1 MAVLNGIAVFSE
13 TINYLKY
20 FERMRLK
27 HVLLGLCVA
36 ASAMSYAQDKTKKVL
51 FNIDNHPYY
60 TDEFSRVYKKNL
72 DLVKDE
78 SQKDLNQYLDLFLGY
93 KLKIEKANKLGLQK
107 GPNYIAELRSYRS
120 QLSRNYMTDTKVTKE
135 LVDEAYQRSLKE
147 IKAAHILITVDEN
160 ASPADT
166 LKAYHQAMDI
176 RKKAMAGENFEDL
189 APRYSQDPSA
199 KDNKGDLGYFS
210 VFRMVYP
217 FETAAYKTKK
227 GEVSMPVRTRFGYH
241 LIKVN
246 DIRDNR
252 GQVTVAHIM
261 LMKAENPVEG
271 ESVKNNI
278 DDIYKKIKQGE
289 NFESLAQQFSQ
300 DRSSAGKGGHLQ
312 RFGSG
317 ELSSEKFEDV
327 AFTLKNPGDV
337 SEPFQS
343 QFGWHIVKLIEKF
356 PVRSLADVQSELES
370 KVRKDDRSKLIDA
383 SLNEKLTKKYAIEK
397 NAKLYAKAA
406 KLVTDKFYNE
416 EWNLPA
422 STPEL
427 EGSLLVINKDR
438 KVSAMDFLEYVNTQQ
453 KAKWGIKPIGK
464 VVDQLYGKFIQNQ
477 LMGYYNDNLEKENQE
492 FANVMD
498 EYRDG
503 LLLFDLMEKEIWD
516 KAKTD
521 TLGLK
526 AFYEKNIAQYQW
538 NPRVEANVFS
548 SVQQDAIQQT
558 LKLLKKKKSIDFIKE
573 QLNKDNNVSII
584 VKTGVFEEGSEALPK
599 HSNLDVGISDVIKDG
614 NYYFVIQVNKKMP
627 KGSKTF
633 EETKGKVINDYQQ
646 YLESKWVD
654 ELKKEFTISI
664 DKDAF
669 NQVKQELQQ

>member
-1 MAVLNGIAVFSE
+1 M
-13 TINYLKY
+13 K
-20 FERMRLK
+20 LK
-27 HVLLGLCVA
+27 HVLLGLFVA
-36 ASAMSYAQDKTKKVL
+36 ANTFSYAQDKTKKVL
-51 FNIDNHPYY
+51 FNIDNHPFY

-78 SQKDLNQYLDLFLGY
+78 SQKDLDQYLDLFLGY
-93 KLKIEKANKLGLQK
+93 KLKIQKANKLGLQNEA
-107 GPNYIAELRSYRS
+107 NYIAELKSYRT

-135 LVDEAYQRSLKE
+135 LVDEAYKRSLKE
-147 IKAAHILITVDEN
+147 IKASHILINVDEN

-166 LKAYHQAMDI
+166 LKAYNQALDI
-176 RKKAMAGENFEDL
+176 RKKAIAGEDFGDL
-189 APRYSQDPSA
+189 AARFSQDPSA

-227 GEVSMPVRTRFGYH
+227 GEISMPVRTRFGYH
-241 LIKVN
+241 LVKVN

-261 LMKAENPVEG
+261 LMKAENPIEG
-271 ESVKNNI
+271 EAVKNTI
-278 DDIYKKIKQGE
+278 EDIYKKIKQGE
-289 NFESLAQQFSQ
+289 SFETLAQQFSQ
-300 DRSSAGKGGHLQ
+300 DRSSAGKGGLLQ

-317 ELSSEKFEDV
+317 ELSSEAFENV
-327 AFTLKNPGDV
+327 AFSLKNSGDV

-356 PVRSLADVQSELES
+356 PVRDFADTQTEFES
-370 KVRKDDRSKLIDA
+370 RVRKDDRSKLIDA
-383 SLNEKLTKKYAIEK
+383 SLNDKLTKKYAVEK

-406 KLVTDKFYNE
+406 KLVTDKFYTQ
-416 EWNLPA
+416 EWEVPA
-422 STPEL
+422 ATKEL
-427 EGSLLVINKDR
+427 EGNLLVINKE
-438 KVSAMDFLEYVNTQQ
+438 KGITAMNFLEFVNTQQ
-453 KAKWGIKPIGK
+453 KNKWGLKPIGK

-477 LMGYYNDNLEKENQE
+477 LVAYYNDNLEKENPE

-503 LLLFDLMEKEIWD
+503 LLLFDLMEKEIWN

-526 AFYEKNIAQYQW
+526 AFYEKHVADYQW

-548 SVQQDAIQQT
+548 STKEEAIQQT
-558 LKLLKKKKSIDFIKE
+558 LKFLKKKKSIDFIKE
-573 QLNKDNNVSII
+573 QLNKENKVSIM
-584 VKTGVFEEGSEALPK
+584 VKSGVFEEGSDALPK
-599 HSNLDVGISDVIKDG
+599 HQKLELGLSDVFKDG
-614 NYYFVIQVNKKMP
+614 NYYFITQVTKKLP
-627 KGSKTF
+627 KGAKTF

-654 ELKKEFTISI
+654 DLKKEFTIKVN
-664 DKDAF
+664 KDVF
-669 NQVKQELQQ
+669 TQVKQELQQ

>member
-1 MAVLNGIAVFSE
+1 
-13 TINYLKY
+13 
-20 FERMRLK
+20 MRLK

-36 ASAMSYAQDKTKKVL
+36 ASTMSYAQDKTKKVL

-189 APRYSQDPSA
+189 ATRYSQDPSA

-227 GEVSMPVRTRFGYH
+227 GEVSMPARTRFGYH

-246 DIRDNR
+246 DIRENR

-271 ESVKNNI
+271 EAVKNNI

-327 AFTLKNPGDV
+327 AFSLKNPGDV

-343 QFGWHIVKLIEKF
+343 QFGWHIVKLIERF

-383 SLNEKLTKKYAIEK
+383 SLNEKLTKKYTIEK
-397 NAKLYAKAA
+397 NAKLYTKAA

-416 EWNLPA
+416 DWSLPA

-453 KAKWGIKPIGK
+453 KTKWGIKPIGK

-599 HSNLDVGISDVIKDG
+599 HSKLNVGISDVIKDG

-627 KGSKTF
+627 KGPKTF
-633 EETKGKVINDYQQ
+633 DETKGKVINDYQQ

-664 DKDAF
+664 DKEAF

>member
-1 MAVLNGIAVFSE
+1 
-13 TINYLKY
+13 
-20 FERMRLK
+20 MRLK
-27 HVLLGLCVA
+27 YVLLGLCVA
-36 ASAMSYAQDKTKKVL
+36 ATAMSYAQDKTKKVL

-78 SQKDLNQYLDLFLGY
+78 SQKNLDQYLDLFLGY
-93 KLKIEKANKLGLQK
+93 KLKIQKANKLGLQNDA
-107 GPNYIAELRSYRS
+107 NYLAELKSYRT

-147 IKAAHILITVDEN
+147 IKASHILITVDEN

-166 LKAYHQAMDI
+166 LKAYNQAMDI
-176 RKKAMAGENFEDL
+176 RKKAAAGENFDDL
-189 APRYSQDPSA
+189 AVRFSQDPSA

-227 GEVSMPVRTRFGYH
+227 GEVSLPVRTRFGYH

-252 GQVTVAHIM
+252 GQVSVAHIM

-278 DDIYKKIKQGE
+278 EDIYKKIKQGE

-327 AFTLKNPGDV
+327 AFSLKNPGDI

-343 QFGWHIVKLIEKF
+343 QFGWHIIKLIEKT
-356 PVRSLADVQSELES
+356 PVRSFADVQTEMES
-370 KVRKDDRSKLIDA
+370 RVRKDDRSKLIDA
-383 SLNEKLTKKYAIEK
+383 SLSEKLAKKYNIEK
-397 NAKLYAKAA
+397 NPKLYAKAA
-406 KLVTDKFYNE
+406 KLVTDKFYE
-416 EWNLPA
+416 EAWEVPA

-427 EGSLLVINKDR
+427 EGTLLVINKDK
-438 KVSAMDFLEYVNTQQ
+438 KVSALDFLDFVNTQQ
-453 KAKWGIKPIGK
+453 KTKWGIRPIGK
-464 VVDQLYGKFIQNQ
+464 VVDQLYGKFINNQ
-477 LMGYYNDNLEKENQE
+477 LMNYYNDNLEKENPE

-503 LLLFDLMEKEIWD
+503 LLLFDLMEKEIWN

-526 AFYEKNIAQYQW
+526 AFYEKNIANYQW
-538 NPRVEANVFS
+538 HPRVEANVFS
-548 SVQQDAIQQT
+548 STQQDAIQQT
-558 LKLLKKKKSIDFIKE
+558 LKFLKKKKSIDFIKE
-573 QLNKDNNVSII
+573 QLNKDNKVSIM

-599 HSNLDVGISDVIKDG
+599 YPKLNVGISDVIKDG
-614 NYYFVIQVNKKMP
+614 NYYFVIDVLKKMP
-627 KGSKTF
+627 KGPKTF

-654 ELKKEFTISI
+654 ELKKEFTINI
-664 DKDAF
+664 DKGVF
-669 NQVKQELQQ
+669 SEVKQELQQ

>member
-1 MAVLNGIAVFSE
+1 M
-13 TINYLKY
+13 K
-20 FERMRLK
+20 LK
-27 HVLLGLCVA
+27 HVLLGLFVA
-36 ASAMSYAQDKTKKVL
+36 ANTFSYAQDKTKKVL
-51 FNIDNHPYY
+51 FNIDNHPFY

-78 SQKDLNQYLDLFLGY
+78 SQKDLDQYLDLFLGY
-93 KLKIEKANKLGLQK
+93 KLKIQKANKLGLQNEA
-107 GPNYIAELRSYRS
+107 NYIAELKSYRT

-135 LVDEAYQRSLKE
+135 LVDEAYKRSLKE
-147 IKAAHILITVDEN
+147 IKASHILINVDEN

-166 LKAYHQAMDI
+166 LKAYNQALDI
-176 RKKAMAGENFEDL
+176 RKKAIAGEDFGDL
-189 APRYSQDPSA
+189 AARFSQDPSA

-227 GEVSMPVRTRFGYH
+227 GEISMPVRTRFGYH

-261 LMKAENPVEG
+261 LMKAENPIEG
-271 ESVKNNI
+271 EAVKNTI
-278 DDIYKKIKQGE
+278 EDIYKKIKQGE
-289 NFESLAQQFSQ
+289 SFETLAQQFSQ
-300 DRSSAGKGGHLQ
+300 DRSSAGKGGLLQ

-317 ELSSEKFEDV
+317 ELSSEAFENV
-327 AFTLKNPGDV
+327 AFSLKNSGDV

-356 PVRSLADVQSELES
+356 PVRDFADTQTEFES
-370 KVRKDDRSKLIDA
+370 RVRKDDRSKLIDA
-383 SLNEKLTKKYAIEK
+383 SLNDKLTKKYAVEK

-406 KLVTDKFYNE
+406 KLVTDKFYTQ
-416 EWNLPA
+416 EWEVPA
-422 STPEL
+422 ATKEL
-427 EGSLLVINKDR
+427 EGNLLVINKE
-438 KVSAMDFLEYVNTQQ
+438 KGITAMNFLEFVNTQQ
-453 KAKWGIKPIGK
+453 KTKWGLKPIGK

-477 LMGYYNDNLEKENQE
+477 LVAYYNDNLEKENPE

-503 LLLFDLMEKEIWD
+503 LLLFDLMEKEIWN

-526 AFYEKNIAQYQW
+526 AFYEKHVADYQW

-548 SVQQDAIQQT
+548 STKEEAIQQT
-558 LKLLKKKKSIDFIKE
+558 LKFLKKKKSIDFIKE
-573 QLNKDNNVSII
+573 QLNKDNKVSIM
-584 VKTGVFEEGSEALPK
+584 VKSGVFEEGSDALPK
-599 HSNLDVGISDVIKDG
+599 HQKLELGLSDVFKDG
-614 NYYFVIQVNKKMP
+614 NYYFITQVTKKLP
-627 KGSKTF
+627 KGAKTF

-654 ELKKEFTISI
+654 DLKKEFTIKVN
-664 DKDAF
+664 KDVF
-669 NQVKQELQQ
+669 TQVKQELQQ

>member
-1 MAVLNGIAVFSE
+1 
-13 TINYLKY
+13 
-20 FERMRLK
+20 MRLK

-36 ASAMSYAQDKTKKVL
+36 ATAMSYAQDKTKKVL

-78 SQKDLNQYLDLFLGY
+78 SQKNLDQYLDLFLGY
-93 KLKIEKANKLGLQK
+93 KLKIQKANKLGLQNEA
-107 GPNYIAELRSYRS
+107 NYLAELKSYRT

-147 IKAAHILITVDEN
+147 IKASHILITVDEN

-176 RKKAMAGENFEDL
+176 RKKAVAGENFDDL
-189 APRYSQDPSA
+189 AVRFSQDPSA

-227 GEVSMPVRTRFGYH
+227 GEVSLPVRTRFGYH

-252 GQVTVAHIM
+252 GQVSVAHIM

-278 DDIYKKIKQGE
+278 EDIYKKIKQGE

-327 AFTLKNPGDV
+327 AFSLKKAGDI

-343 QFGWHIVKLIEKF
+343 QFGWHIIKLIEKY
-356 PVRSLADVQSELES
+356 PVRSFADVQTEMES
-370 KVRKDDRSKLIDA
+370 RVRKDDRSKLIDA
-383 SLNEKLTKKYAIEK
+383 SLSEKLAKKYSVEK
-397 NAKLYAKAA
+397 NPKLYAKAA
-406 KLVTDKFYNE
+406 KLVTDKFYE
-416 EWNLPA
+416 EAWEVPA

-427 EGSLLVINKDR
+427 ETSLLVINKDK
-438 KVSAMDFLEYVNTQQ
+438 KVSALDFLEFVNTQQ
-453 KAKWGIKPIGK
+453 KTKWGIRPIGK
-464 VVDQLYGKFIQNQ
+464 VVDQLYGKFIHNQ
-477 LMGYYNDNLEKENQE
+477 LMSYYNDNLEKENPE

-503 LLLFDLMEKEIWD
+503 LLLFDLMEKEIWN

-526 AFYEKNIAQYQW
+526 AFYEKNIANYQW
-538 NPRVEANVFS
+538 HPRVEANVFS
-548 SVQQDAIQQT
+548 STQEDAIQQT
-558 LKLLKKKKSIDFIKE
+558 LKFLKKKKSIDFIKE
-573 QLNKDNNVSII
+573 QLNKDNKVSIM

-599 HSNLDVGISDVIKDG
+599 YSKLNVGISDVIKDG
-614 NYYFVIQVNKKMP
+614 NYYFVIDVLKKMP
-627 KGSKTF
+627 KGPKTF

-654 ELKKEFTISI
+654 ELKKEFTINV
-664 DKDAF
+664 DKGVF
-669 NQVKQELQQ
+669 SEVKQQLQQ

>member
-1 MAVLNGIAVFSE
+1 
-13 TINYLKY
+13 
-20 FERMRLK
+20 MRLK

-189 APRYSQDPSA
+189 ATRYSQDPSA

-397 NAKLYAKAA
+397 NAKLYTKAA

-599 HSNLDVGISDVIKDG
+599 HSKLDVGISDVIKDG

-627 KGSKTF
+627 KGPKTF

>member
-1 MAVLNGIAVFSE
+1 M
-13 TINYLKY
+13 K
-20 FERMRLK
+20 LK
-27 HVLLGLCVA
+27 HVLLGLFVA
-36 ASAMSYAQDKTKKVL
+36 ANTFSYAQDKTKKVL
-51 FNIDNHPYY
+51 FNIDNHPFY

-78 SQKDLNQYLDLFLGY
+78 SQKDLDQYLDLFLGY
-93 KLKIEKANKLGLQK
+93 KLKIQKANKLGLQNEA
-107 GPNYIAELRSYRS
+107 NYIAELKSYRT

-135 LVDEAYQRSLKE
+135 LVDEAYKRSLKE
-147 IKAAHILITVDEN
+147 IKASHILINVDEN

-166 LKAYHQAMDI
+166 LKAYNQALDI
-176 RKKAMAGENFEDL
+176 RKKAIAGDDFGDL
-189 APRYSQDPSA
+189 AARFSQDPSA

-227 GEVSMPVRTRFGYH
+227 GEISMPVRTRFGYH
-241 LIKVN
+241 LVKVN

-261 LMKAENPVEG
+261 LMKAENPIEG
-271 ESVKNNI
+271 EAVKNTI
-278 DDIYKKIKQGE
+278 EDIYKKIKQGE
-289 NFESLAQQFSQ
+289 SFETLAQQFSQ
-300 DRSSAGKGGHLQ
+300 DRSSAGKGGLLQ

-317 ELSSEKFEDV
+317 ELSSEAFENV
-327 AFTLKNPGDV
+327 AFSLKNSGDV

-356 PVRSLADVQSELES
+356 PVRDFADTQTEFES
-370 KVRKDDRSKLIDA
+370 RVRKDDRSKLIDA
-383 SLNEKLTKKYAIEK
+383 SLNDKLTKKYAVEK

-406 KLVTDKFYNE
+406 KLVTDKFYTQ
-416 EWNLPA
+416 EWEVPA
-422 STPEL
+422 ATKEL
-427 EGSLLVINKDR
+427 EGNLLVINKE
-438 KVSAMDFLEYVNTQQ
+438 KGITAMNFLEFVNTQQ
-453 KAKWGIKPIGK
+453 KTKWGLKPIGK

-477 LMGYYNDNLEKENQE
+477 LVAYYNDNLEKENPE

-503 LLLFDLMEKEIWD
+503 LLLFDLMEKEIWN

-526 AFYEKNIAQYQW
+526 AFYEKHVADYQW

-548 SVQQDAIQQT
+548 STKEEAIQQT
-558 LKLLKKKKSIDFIKE
+558 LKFLKKKKSIDFIKE
-573 QLNKDNNVSII
+573 QLNKDNKVSIM
-584 VKTGVFEEGSEALPK
+584 VKSGVFEEGSDALPK
-599 HSNLDVGISDVIKDG
+599 HQKLELGLSDVFKDG
-614 NYYFVIQVNKKMP
+614 NYYFITQVTKKLP
-627 KGSKTF
+627 KGAKTF

-654 ELKKEFTISI
+654 DLKKEFTIKVN
-664 DKDAF
+664 KDVF
-669 NQVKQELQQ
+669 TQVKQELQQ

>member
-1 MAVLNGIAVFSE
+1 M
-13 TINYLKY
+13 K
-20 FERMRLK
+20 LK
-27 HVLLGLCVA
+27 HVLLGLFVA
-36 ASAMSYAQDKTKKVL
+36 ANTFSYAQDKTKKVL
-51 FNIDNHPYY
+51 FNIDNHPFY

-78 SQKDLNQYLDLFLGY
+78 SQKDLDQYLDLFLGY
-93 KLKIEKANKLGLQK
+93 KLKIQKANKLGLQNEA
-107 GPNYIAELRSYRS
+107 NYIAELKSYRT

-135 LVDEAYQRSLKE
+135 LVDEAYKRSLKE
-147 IKAAHILITVDEN
+147 IKASHILINVDEN

-166 LKAYHQAMDI
+166 LKAYNQALDI
-176 RKKAMAGENFEDL
+176 RKKAIAGEDFGDL
-189 APRYSQDPSA
+189 AARFSQDPSA

-227 GEVSMPVRTRFGYH
+227 GEISMPVRTRFGYH
-241 LIKVN
+241 LVKVN

-261 LMKAENPVEG
+261 LMKAENPIEG
-271 ESVKNNI
+271 EAVKNTI
-278 DDIYKKIKQGE
+278 EDIYKKIKQGE
-289 NFESLAQQFSQ
+289 SFETLAQQFSQ
-300 DRSSAGKGGHLQ
+300 DRSSAGKGGLLQ

-317 ELSSEKFEDV
+317 ELSSEAFENV
-327 AFTLKNPGDV
+327 AFSLKNSGDV

-356 PVRSLADVQSELES
+356 PVRDFADTQTEFES
-370 KVRKDDRSKLIDA
+370 RVRKDDRSKLIDA
-383 SLNEKLTKKYAIEK
+383 SLNDKLTKKYAVEK

-406 KLVTDKFYNE
+406 KLVTDKFYTQ
-416 EWNLPA
+416 EWEVPA
-422 STPEL
+422 ATKEL
-427 EGSLLVINKDR
+427 EGNLLVINKE
-438 KVSAMDFLEYVNTQQ
+438 KGITAMNFLEFVNTQQ
-453 KAKWGIKPIGK
+453 KNKWGLKPIGK

-477 LMGYYNDNLEKENQE
+477 LVAYYNDNLEKENPE

-503 LLLFDLMEKEIWD
+503 LLLFDLMEKEIWN

-526 AFYEKNIAQYQW
+526 AFYEKHVANYQW

-548 SVQQDAIQQT
+548 STKEEAIQQT
-558 LKLLKKKKSIDFIKE
+558 LKFLKKKKSIDFIKE
-573 QLNKDNNVSII
+573 QLNKDNKVSIM
-584 VKTGVFEEGSEALPK
+584 VKSGVFEEGSDALPK
-599 HSNLDVGISDVIKDG
+599 HQKLELGLSDVFKDG
-614 NYYFVIQVNKKMP
+614 NYYFITQVTKKLP
-627 KGSKTF
+627 KGAKTF

-654 ELKKEFTISI
+654 DLKKEFTIKVN
-664 DKDAF
+664 KDVF
-669 NQVKQELQQ
+669 TQVKQELQQ

>member
-1 MAVLNGIAVFSE
+1 
-13 TINYLKY
+13 
-20 FERMRLK
+20 MRLK

-36 ASAMSYAQDKTKKVL
+36 ATAMSYAQDKTKKVL

-78 SQKDLNQYLDLFLGY
+78 SQKNLDQYLDLFLGY
-93 KLKIEKANKLGLQK
+93 KLKIQKANKLGLQNDA
-107 GPNYIAELRSYRS
+107 NYLAELKSYRT

-147 IKAAHILITVDEN
+147 IKASHILITVDEN

-176 RKKAMAGENFEDL
+176 RKKAMAGESFDDL
-189 APRYSQDPSA
+189 AVRFSQDPSA

-217 FETAAYKTKK
+217 FETAAYKTNK
-227 GEVSMPVRTRFGYH
+227 GAVSLPVRTRFGYH

-252 GQVTVAHIM
+252 GQVSVAHIM

-271 ESVKNNI
+271 ESIKNNI
-278 DDIYKKIKQGE
+278 EDIYKKIKQGE

-327 AFTLKNPGDV
+327 AFSLKKAGDV

-343 QFGWHIVKLIEKF
+343 QFGWHIIKLIEKY
-356 PVRSLADVQSELES
+356 PVRSFADVQTEMES
-370 KVRKDDRSKLIDA
+370 RVRKDDRSKLIDA
-383 SLNEKLTKKYAIEK
+383 SLSDKLAKKYSVEK
-397 NAKLYAKAA
+397 NQKLYAKTA
-406 KLVTDKFYNE
+406 KLVTDKFYE
-416 EWNLPA
+416 EAWEVPA

-427 EGSLLVINKDR
+427 EASLLVINKDK
-438 KVSAMDFLEYVNTQQ
+438 KVSALDFLDFVNTQQ
-453 KAKWGIKPIGK
+453 KTKWGIRPIGK
-464 VVDQLYGKFIQNQ
+464 VVDQLYGKFIHNQ
-477 LMGYYNDNLEKENQE
+477 LMSYYNDNLEKENPE

-503 LLLFDLMEKEIWD
+503 LLLFDLMEKEIWN

-526 AFYEKNIAQYQW
+526 AFYEKNIANYQW
-538 NPRVEANVFS
+538 HPRVEANVFS
-548 SVQQDAIQQT
+548 STQEDAIQQT
-558 LKLLKKKKSIDFIKE
+558 LKFLKKKKSIDFIKE
-573 QLNKDNNVSII
+573 QLNKDNKVSIM

-599 HSNLDVGISDVIKDG
+599 YSKLNVGISDVIKDG
-614 NYYFVIQVNKKMP
+614 NYYFVIDVLKKMP
-627 KGSKTF
+627 KGPKTF

-664 DKDAF
+664 DKGVF
-669 NQVKQELQQ
+669 SQVKQELQQ

>member
-1 MAVLNGIAVFSE
+1 M
-13 TINYLKY
+13 K
-20 FERMRLK
+20 LK
-27 HVLLGLCVA
+27 HVLLGLFVA
-36 ASAMSYAQDKTKKVL
+36 ANTFSYAQDKTKKVL
-51 FNIDNHPYY
+51 FNIDNHPFY

-78 SQKDLNQYLDLFLGY
+78 SQKDLDQYLDLFLGY
-93 KLKIEKANKLGLQK
+93 KLKIQKANKLGLQNEA
-107 GPNYIAELRSYRS
+107 NYIAELKSYRT

-135 LVDEAYQRSLKE
+135 LVDEAYKRSLKE
-147 IKAAHILITVDEN
+147 IKASHILINVDEN

-166 LKAYHQAMDI
+166 LKAYNQALDI
-176 RKKAMAGENFEDL
+176 RKKAIAGEDFGDL
-189 APRYSQDPSA
+189 AARFSQDPSA

-227 GEVSMPVRTRFGYH
+227 GEISMPVRTRFGYH
-241 LIKVN
+241 LVKVN

-261 LMKAENPVEG
+261 LMKAENPIEG
-271 ESVKNNI
+271 EAVKNTI
-278 DDIYKKIKQGE
+278 EDIYKKIKQGE
-289 NFESLAQQFSQ
+289 SFETLAQQFSQ
-300 DRSSAGKGGHLQ
+300 DRSSAGKGGLLQ

-317 ELSSEKFEDV
+317 ELSSEAFENV
-327 AFTLKNPGDV
+327 AFSLKNSGDV

-356 PVRSLADVQSELES
+356 PVRDFADTQTEFES
-370 KVRKDDRSKLIDA
+370 RVRKDDRSKLIDA
-383 SLNEKLTKKYAIEK
+383 SLNDKLTKKYAVEK

-406 KLVTDKFYNE
+406 KLVTDKFYTQ
-416 EWNLPA
+416 EWEVPA
-422 STPEL
+422 ATKEL
-427 EGSLLVINKDR
+427 EGNLLVINKE
-438 KVSAMDFLEYVNTQQ
+438 KGITAMNFLEFVNTQQ
-453 KAKWGIKPIGK
+453 KNKWGLKPIGK

-477 LMGYYNDNLEKENQE
+477 LVAYYNDNLEKENPE

-503 LLLFDLMEKEIWD
+503 LLLFDLMEKEIWN

-526 AFYEKNIAQYQW
+526 AFYEKHVADYQW

-548 SVQQDAIQQT
+548 STKEEAIQQT
-558 LKLLKKKKSIDFIKE
+558 LKFLKKKKSIDFIKE
-573 QLNKDNNVSII
+573 QLNKDNKVSIM
-584 VKTGVFEEGSEALPK
+584 VKSGVFEEGSDALPK
-599 HSNLDVGISDVIKDG
+599 HQKLELGLSDVFKDG
-614 NYYFVIQVNKKMP
+614 NYYFITQVTKKLP
-627 KGSKTF
+627 KGAKTF

-654 ELKKEFTISI
+654 DLKKEFTIKVN
-664 DKDAF
+664 KDVF
-669 NQVKQELQQ
+669 TQVKQELQQ

>member
-1 MAVLNGIAVFSE
+1 M
-13 TINYLKY
+13 K
-20 FERMRLK
+20 LK
-27 HVLLGLCVA
+27 HVLLGLFVA
-36 ASAMSYAQDKTKKVL
+36 ANTFSYAQDKTKKVL
-51 FNIDNHPYY
+51 FNIDNHPFY

-78 SQKDLNQYLDLFLGY
+78 SQKDLDQYLDLFLGY
-93 KLKIEKANKLGLQK
+93 KLKIQKANKLGLQNEA
-107 GPNYIAELRSYRS
+107 NYIAELKSYRT

-135 LVDEAYQRSLKE
+135 LVDEAYKRSLKE
-147 IKAAHILITVDEN
+147 IKASHILINVDEN

-166 LKAYHQAMDI
+166 LKAYNQALDI
-176 RKKAMAGENFEDL
+176 RKKAIAGEDFGDL
-189 APRYSQDPSA
+189 AARFSQDPSA

-227 GEVSMPVRTRFGYH
+227 GEISMPVRTRFGYH
-241 LIKVN
+241 LVKVN

-261 LMKAENPVEG
+261 LMKAENPIEG
-271 ESVKNNI
+271 EAVKNTI
-278 DDIYKKIKQGE
+278 EDIYKKIKQGE
-289 NFESLAQQFSQ
+289 SFETLAQQFSQ
-300 DRSSAGKGGHLQ
+300 DRSSAGKGGLLQ

-317 ELSSEKFEDV
+317 ELSSEAFENV
-327 AFTLKNPGDV
+327 AFSLKNSGDV

-356 PVRSLADVQSELES
+356 PVRDFADTQTEFES
-370 KVRKDDRSKLIDA
+370 RVRKDDRSKLIDA
-383 SLNEKLTKKYAIEK
+383 SLNDKLTKKYAVEK

-406 KLVTDKFYNE
+406 KLVTDKFYTQ
-416 EWNLPA
+416 EWDVPA
-422 STPEL
+422 ATKEL
-427 EGSLLVINKDR
+427 EGNLLVINKE
-438 KVSAMDFLEYVNTQQ
+438 KGITAMNFLEFVNTQQ
-453 KAKWGIKPIGK
+453 KTKWGLKPIGK

-477 LMGYYNDNLEKENQE
+477 LVAYYNDNLEKENPE

-503 LLLFDLMEKEIWD
+503 LLLFDLMEKEIWN

-526 AFYEKNIAQYQW
+526 AFYEKHVANYQW

-548 SVQQDAIQQT
+548 STKEEAIQQT
-558 LKLLKKKKSIDFIKE
+558 LKFLKKKKSIDFIKE
-573 QLNKDNNVSII
+573 QLNKDNKVSIM
-584 VKTGVFEEGSEALPK
+584 VKSGVFEEGSDALPK
-599 HSNLDVGISDVIKDG
+599 HQKLELGLSDVFKDG
-614 NYYFVIQVNKKMP
+614 NYYFITQVTKKLP
-627 KGSKTF
+627 KGAKTF

-654 ELKKEFTISI
+654 DLKKEFTIKVN
-664 DKDAF
+664 KDVF
-669 NQVKQELQQ
+669 TQVKQELQQ

>member
-1 MAVLNGIAVFSE
+1 M
-13 TINYLKY
+13 K
-20 FERMRLK
+20 LK
-27 HVLLGLCVA
+27 HVLLGLFVA
-36 ASAMSYAQDKTKKVL
+36 ANTFSYAQDKTKKVL
-51 FNIDNHPYY
+51 FNIDNHPFY

-78 SQKDLNQYLDLFLGY
+78 SQKDLDQYLDLFLGY
-93 KLKIEKANKLGLQK
+93 KLKIQKANKLGLQNEA
-107 GPNYIAELRSYRS
+107 NYIAELKSYRT

-135 LVDEAYQRSLKE
+135 LVDEAYKRSLKE
-147 IKAAHILITVDEN
+147 IKASHILINVDEN

-166 LKAYHQAMDI
+166 LKAYNQALDI
-176 RKKAMAGENFEDL
+176 RKKAIAGEDFGDL
-189 APRYSQDPSA
+189 AARFSQDPSA

-227 GEVSMPVRTRFGYH
+227 GEISMPVRTRFGYH
-241 LIKVN
+241 LVKVN

-261 LMKAENPVEG
+261 LMKAENPIEG
-271 ESVKNNI
+271 EAVKNTI
-278 DDIYKKIKQGE
+278 EDIYKKIKQGE
-289 NFESLAQQFSQ
+289 SFETLAQQFSQ
-300 DRSSAGKGGHLQ
+300 DRSSAGKGGLLQ

-317 ELSSEKFEDV
+317 ELSSEAFENV
-327 AFTLKNPGDV
+327 AFSLKNSGDV

-356 PVRSLADVQSELES
+356 PVRDFADTQTEFES
-370 KVRKDDRSKLIDA
+370 RVRKDDRSKLIDA
-383 SLNEKLTKKYAIEK
+383 SLNDKLTKKYAVEK

-406 KLVTDKFYNE
+406 KLVTDKFYTQ
-416 EWNLPA
+416 EWEVPA
-422 STPEL
+422 ATKEL
-427 EGSLLVINKDR
+427 EGNLLVINKE
-438 KVSAMDFLEYVNTQQ
+438 KGITAMNFLEFVNTQQ
-453 KAKWGIKPIGK
+453 KTKWGLKPIGK

-477 LMGYYNDNLEKENQE
+477 LVAYYNDNLEKENPE

-503 LLLFDLMEKEIWD
+503 LLLFDLMEKEIWN

-526 AFYEKNIAQYQW
+526 AFYEKHVADYQW

-548 SVQQDAIQQT
+548 STKEEAIQQT
-558 LKLLKKKKSIDFIKE
+558 LKFLKKKKSIDFIKE
-573 QLNKDNNVSII
+573 QLNKDNKVSIM
-584 VKTGVFEEGSEALPK
+584 VKSGVFEEGSDALPK
-599 HSNLDVGISDVIKDG
+599 HQKLELGLSDVFKDG
-614 NYYFVIQVNKKMP
+614 NYYFITQVTKKLP
-627 KGSKTF
+627 KGAKTF

-654 ELKKEFTISI
+654 DLKKEFTIKVN
-664 DKDAF
+664 KDVF
-669 NQVKQELQQ
+669 TQVKQELQQ

>member
-1 MAVLNGIAVFSE
+1 M
-13 TINYLKY
+13 K
-20 FERMRLK
+20 LK
-27 HVLLGLCVA
+27 HVLLGLFVA
-36 ASAMSYAQDKTKKVL
+36 ANTFSYAQDKTKKVL
-51 FNIDNHPYY
+51 FNIDNHPFY

-78 SQKDLNQYLDLFLGY
+78 SQKDLDQYLDLFLGY
-93 KLKIEKANKLGLQK
+93 KLKIQKANKLGLQNEA
-107 GPNYIAELRSYRS
+107 NYIAELKSYRT

-135 LVDEAYQRSLKE
+135 LVDEAYKRSLKE
-147 IKAAHILITVDEN
+147 IKASHILINVDEN

-166 LKAYHQAMDI
+166 LKAYNQALDI
-176 RKKAMAGENFEDL
+176 RKKAIAGEDFGDL
-189 APRYSQDPSA
+189 AARFSQDPSA

-227 GEVSMPVRTRFGYH
+227 GEISMPVRTRFGYH
-241 LIKVN
+241 LVKVN

-261 LMKAENPVEG
+261 LMKAENPIEG
-271 ESVKNNI
+271 EAVKNTI
-278 DDIYKKIKQGE
+278 EDIYKKIKQGE
-289 NFESLAQQFSQ
+289 SFETLAQQFSQ
-300 DRSSAGKGGHLQ
+300 DRSSAGKGGLLQ

-317 ELSSEKFEDV
+317 ELSSEAFENV
-327 AFTLKNPGDV
+327 AFSLKNSGDV

-356 PVRSLADVQSELES
+356 PVRDFADTQTEFES
-370 KVRKDDRSKLIDA
+370 RVRKDDRSKLIDA
-383 SLNEKLTKKYAIEK
+383 SLNDKLTKKYAVEK

-406 KLVTDKFYNE
+406 KLVTDKFYTQ
-416 EWNLPA
+416 EWEVPA
-422 STPEL
+422 ATKEL
-427 EGSLLVINKDR
+427 EGNLLVINKE
-438 KVSAMDFLEYVNTQQ
+438 KGITAMNFLEFVNTQQ
-453 KAKWGIKPIGK
+453 KTKWGLKPIGK

-477 LMGYYNDNLEKENQE
+477 LVAYYNDNLEKENPE

-503 LLLFDLMEKEIWD
+503 LLLFDLMEKEIWN

-526 AFYEKNIAQYQW
+526 AFYEKHVANYQW

-548 SVQQDAIQQT
+548 STKEEAIQQT
-558 LKLLKKKKSIDFIKE
+558 LKFLKKKKSIDFIKE
-573 QLNKDNNVSII
+573 QLNKDNKVSIM
-584 VKTGVFEEGSEALPK
+584 VKSGVFEEGSDALPK
-599 HSNLDVGISDVIKDG
+599 HQKLELGLSDVFKDG
-614 NYYFVIQVNKKMP
+614 NYYFITQVTKKLP
-627 KGSKTF
+627 KGAKTF

-654 ELKKEFTISI
+654 DLKKEFTIKVN
-664 DKDAF
+664 KDVF
-669 NQVKQELQQ
+669 TQVKQELQQ

>member
-1 MAVLNGIAVFSE
+1 MG
-13 TINYLKY
+13 
-20 FERMRLK
+20 LK

-36 ASAMSYAQDKTKKVL
+36 ATAMSYAQDKTKKVL

-78 SQKDLNQYLDLFLGY
+78 SQKNLDQYLDLFLGY
-93 KLKIEKANKLGLQK
+93 KLKIQKANKLGLQNDA
-107 GPNYIAELRSYRS
+107 NYLAELKSYRT

-166 LKAYHQAMDI
+166 LKAYNQAMDI
-176 RKKAMAGENFEDL
+176 RKKAVAGENFDDL
-189 APRYSQDPSA
+189 AARFSQDPSA

-227 GEVSMPVRTRFGYH
+227 GEVSLPVRTRFGYH

-252 GQVTVAHIM
+252 GQVSVAHIM

-271 ESVKNNI
+271 ESIKNNI
-278 DDIYKKIKQGE
+278 EDIYKKIKQGE

-327 AFTLKNPGDV
+327 AFSLKNAGDI

-343 QFGWHIVKLIEKF
+343 QFGWHIIKLIEKS
-356 PVRSLADVQSELES
+356 PVRSFADVQTEMES
-370 KVRKDDRSKLIDA
+370 RVRKDDRSKLIDA
-383 SLNEKLTKKYAIEK
+383 SLSEKLAKKYSVEK
-397 NAKLYAKAA
+397 NPKLYAKAA
-406 KLVTDKFYNE
+406 KLVTDKFYE
-416 EWNLPA
+416 EAWEVPA

-427 EGSLLVINKDR
+427 EGSLLVINKDK
-438 KVSAMDFLEYVNTQQ
+438 KVSALDFLDFVNTQQ
-453 KAKWGIKPIGK
+453 KTKWGIRPIGK
-464 VVDQLYGKFIQNQ
+464 VVDQLYGKFIHNQ
-477 LMGYYNDNLEKENQE
+477 LMNYYNDNLEKENPE

-503 LLLFDLMEKEIWD
+503 LLLFDLMEKEIWN

-526 AFYEKNIAQYQW
+526 AFYEKNIANYQW
-538 NPRVEANVFS
+538 HPRVEANVFS
-548 SVQQDAIQQT
+548 STQQDAIQQT
-558 LKLLKKKKSIDFIKE
+558 LKFLKKKKSIDFIKE
-573 QLNKDNNVSII
+573 QLNKDNKVSIM

-599 HSNLDVGISDVIKDG
+599 YSKLNVGISDVIKDG
-614 NYYFVIQVNKKMP
+614 NYYFVIDVLKKMP
-627 KGSKTF
+627 KGPKTF

-654 ELKKEFTISI
+654 ELKKEFTINI
-664 DKDAF
+664 DKGVF
-669 NQVKQELQQ
+669 SEVKQELQQ